1 VVDTKLLAR
10 VEHELNAEIKA
21 ALQFA
26 LDAPY
31 PDARQVD
38 RHVYA

>member
-1 VVDTKLLAR
+1 MADDATLKTIVDAIQKQI
-10 VEHELNAEIKA
+10 HA
-21 ALQFA
+21 AVQFA

-31 PDARQVD
+31 PDPAEAD